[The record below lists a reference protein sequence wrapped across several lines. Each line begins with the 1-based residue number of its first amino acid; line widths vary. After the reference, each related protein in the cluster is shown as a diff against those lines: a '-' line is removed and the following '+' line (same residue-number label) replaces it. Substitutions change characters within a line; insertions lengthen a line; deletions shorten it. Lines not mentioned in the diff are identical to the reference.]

1 MNQTVSW
8 VRITATFK
16 SLSER
21 ISSDH
26 VEHGTQSVPKNQVST
41 VHTRSGIS
49 VCIASSQNSR
59 KKRFH
64 LSLSCCAFS
73 KQGPSIYYVR
83 KKASWAGR
91 FRKCQFLL
99 LYVVMYS
106 CWHTGWVG
114 SEKSTKIF
122 RHNIWMA
129 PKEKRRN
136 KCVTEQQVMD
146 LICGHNGHSQNAKDF
161 GCSYFFLALKRVYTK
176 WQLINF
182 ENLFSSVLVLLSF
195 HEIGRPNDLILQKV
209 AVLKKLKRFVFFK
222 PRLFVIW

>member
-1 MNQTVSW
+1 MLKRPTKCMNQTVSW

-73 KQGPSIYYVR
+73 KQGPSIHYVG
-83 KKASWAGR
+83 KKRLRG
-91 FRKCQFLL
+91 Q
-99 LYVVMYS
+99 
-106 CWHTGWVG
+106 VG
-114 SEKSTKIF
+114 SEMVFCYQNCSDLLWEKIVLV
-122 RHNIWMA
+122 I
-129 PKEKRRN
+129 EKN
-136 KCVTEQQVMD
+136 FWNSK
-146 LICGHNGHSQNAKDF
+146 
-161 GCSYFFLALKRVYTK
+161 LKA
-176 WQLINF
+176 
-182 ENLFSSVLVLLSF
+182 ENLQKILKSLDQFIQTVKGQNNFS
-195 HEIGRPNDLILQKV
+195 
-209 AVLKKLKRFVFFK
+209 
-222 PRLFVIW
+222 